1 MNFRLSL
8 LALLLCV
15 TGYSQSYTLMFQVE
29 GKQIPCRIDRVSKS
43 NWTLVNGEEKIN
55 LEMKWKED
63 SSFTASLPLFNTYF
77 EGKSEGGKLSG
88 NWVDPT
94 RSGDYRIPFQILP
107 TGYFENDVAVHSP
120 IKLRYKV
127 VFDDDS
133 IPAILEMNY
142 MNGTHVDLFGTVLT
156 ETGDYRYLQ
165 GYMMADNLFYLSAF
179 DGTHLFYLEG
189 QLVNQ
194 NIENGAFYSGRHYHV
209 GFKGTVDSSY
219 ELRKADALTWM
230 KNPNEA
236 LSLKVKSNATTERA
250 FGEKDWKGKVTLVQI
265 MGTWCPNCTDES
277 RFVSTLYQEFQKEG
291 LQVVPVSFERGTDYS
306 AAFTRITSQSKQLN
320 LPYAIYLGYGA
331 DSPQK
336 SAALTFSQLNH
347 VMSFPT
353 LILINKEGKVEKVWT
368 GFYGPG
374 TGKHYTEHTEEIRKA
389 VKRSLR

>member
-1 MNFRLSL
+1 MKFRLSL
-8 LALLLCV
+8 FAVLLCV
-15 TGYSQSYTLMFQVE
+15 TSSAQSYTLMFQVE
-29 GKQIPCRIDRVSKS
+29 GKQIPCRMERVSKS
-43 NWTLVNGEEKIN
+43 NWNIVNGEERIAIE
-55 LEMKWKED
+55 LKWKED
-63 SSFTASLPLFNTYF
+63 STFTASLPLFNTYF
-77 EGKSEGGKLSG
+77 EGKSEQGVLSG

-94 RSGDYRIPFQILP
+94 RSGDYRIPFRLERS
-107 TGYFENDVAVHSP
+107 GRFESNASKQTN
-120 IKLRYKV
+120 IKLRYKI

-133 IPAILEMNY
+133 VPAVLEMNY
-142 MNGTHVDLFGTVLT
+142 QNGVNVDLFGTVLT

-165 GYMMADNLFYLSAF
+165 GFMMDNNLFYLSAF

-194 NIENGAFYSGRHYHV
+194 FIENASFYSGRHYHV

-230 KNPNEA
+230 KNPNESLA
-236 LSLKVKSNATTERA
+236 LKVKSNAQTERT

-277 RFVSTLYQEFQKEG
+277 RFVSGLYQEFQKDG
-291 LQVVPVSFERGTDYS
+291 LQVVPVSFERGTDYA
-306 AAFTRITSQSKQLN
+306 AAFTRIESQAKQLN
-320 LPYAIYLGYGA
+320 LPYPVYLGYGS

-336 SAALTFSQLNH
+336 TAALTFAQLNH

>member
-1 MNFRLSL
+1 MKFRLSL
-8 LALLLCV
+8 LALLISF
-15 TGYSQSYTLMFQVE
+15 TSQAQYYSLMFQVE
-29 GKQIPCRIDRVSKS
+29 GKQIPCRIEYVTDS
-43 NWTLVNGEEKIN
+43 NWNIVNGQERIAI
-55 LEMKWKED
+55 EMKWKED
-63 SSFTASLPLFNTYF
+63 STFTASLPLFNTYF
-77 EGKSEGGKLSG
+77 EGKAEKGVLTG

-94 RSGDYRIPFQILP
+94 RSGDYRIPFSIHRTPPPPL
-107 TGYFENDVAVHSP
+107 TDNMHALVS
-120 IKLRYKV
+120 LRYKI

-133 IPAILEMNY
+133 IPAVLEMRY
-142 MNGTHVDLFGTVLT
+142 EARLNGPLTGTVLT

-165 GYMMADNLFYLSAF
+165 GVMGENNMFYLSAF

-194 NIENGAFYSGRHYHV
+194 NIENASFYSGRHYHV
-209 GFKGTVDSSY
+209 GFKGTIDSSY

-230 KNPNEA
+230 KNPNEP
-236 LSLKVKSNATTERA
+236 LVLKVNSDAKTERK
-250 FGEKDWKGKVTLVQI
+250 FGDKDWKGKVTLVQI

-277 RFVSTLYQEFQKEG
+277 RFVSSLYQEFQKDG
-291 LQVVPVSFERGTDYS
+291 LQVVPVSFERGTDYV
-306 AAFTRITSQSKQLN
+306 AAYTRIESQAKQLQ
-320 LPYAIYLGYGA
+320 LPYPVYLGTGS

-336 SAALTFSQLNH
+336 SAALTFAQLNH

-374 TGKHYTEHTEEIRKA
+374 TGRHYLEHTEEIRKA